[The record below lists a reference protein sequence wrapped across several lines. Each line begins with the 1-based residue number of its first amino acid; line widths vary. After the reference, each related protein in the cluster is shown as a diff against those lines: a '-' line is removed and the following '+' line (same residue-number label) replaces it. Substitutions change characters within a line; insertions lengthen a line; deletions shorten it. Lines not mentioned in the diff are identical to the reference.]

1 MKMIPTVVLAAT
13 LVSLVGCKSSS
24 PPGATTPPKMVTV
37 MVLNDSY
44 DPQSIRLNRG
54 DTVRWM
60 LDDDPTTTLN
70 HTVTALS
77 PGTFDSKFEERGAT
91 YDYTFNQNGTFLY
104 SCEVHGVCDT
114 GCDMKGSV
122 LVGSSA
128 PDPPDRY

>member
-1 MKMIPTVVLAAT
+1 MKPIPIIVLAAT

-24 PPGATTPPKMVTV
+24 PPASMAAPRMHTV

-44 DPQSIRLNRG
+44 DGQSIRINRG
-54 DTVRWM
+54 DTVRWV
-60 LDDDPTTTLN
+60 LDDNATLN
-70 HTVTALS
+70 HTVTALP
-77 PGTFDSKFEERGAT
+77 PGTFDSDFTQLGAI

-104 SCEVHGVCDT
+104 SCRVHGVCDT

>member
-1 MKMIPTVVLAAT
+1 MKLIPIIVLAAT

-24 PPGATTPPKMVTV
+24 PPSATTPPKMVTV

-44 DPQSIRLNRG
+44 FPQSIRLNRG
-54 DTVRWM
+54 DTVRWV
-60 LDDDPTTTLN
+60 LDDNATLN
-70 HTVTALS
+70 HTVTGLP
-77 PGTFDSKFEERGAT
+77 PGTFDSNFTQRGAT

-104 SCEVHGVCDT
+104 SCRVHGVCDT